1 MNFISRIIKS
11 INAMRERLKI
21 ERHEAM
27 YGPHFNEEC
36 ALKAVSKM
44 ENEDGSRGE
53 HWSLE
58 ETTSIANQYGINLKG
73 EKYNKYDWYVA
84 LNMIRSDYY
93 RAVVTMTSSDHIK
106 YFVEL
111 AKAWLNDKDIEEGK
125 MWYYYCYIMCDKLRM
140 AMMNNGGF
148 GGNGGWWWIWIILIF
163 FCWGGFGGNGFGRGS
178 DDASRLASQLN
189 TDTNTSLLMQ
199 AIQGNKDAISSLS
212 NTLNCDINAVQTAL
226 NTINTSVS
234 QIACDTKLA
243 SCEVINA
250 ITSGN
255 ANLASQLANCCCQTQ
270 RSIDSVNLNL
280 TQMSADNKL
289 SICQQTNT
297 LQNAITGGFNNLLT
311 DNTNKFNVIGAKIDA
326 QTQMINDKFCQLEM
340 REMQNKIDT
349 LRAEKSALE
358 LGLSQSAQTANIV
371 NQLRP
376 CPVPAYLTCNPFG
389 CNGGFTGYGYGYN
402 DGCGCGC

>member
-125 MWYYYCYIMCDKLRM
+125 MWYYYCY
-140 AMMNNGGF
+140 
-148 GGNGGWWWIWIILIF
+148 
-163 FCWGGFGGNGFGRGS
+163 
-178 DDASRLASQLN
+178 
-189 TDTNTSLLMQ
+189 
-199 AIQGNKDAISSLS
+199 LS
-212 NTLNCDINAVQTAL
+212 AL
-226 NTINTSVS
+226 T
-234 QIACDTKLA
+234 Q
-243 SCEVINA
+243 
-250 ITSGN
+250 
-255 ANLASQLANCCCQTQ
+255 QQTQ
-270 RSIDSVNLNL
+270 NL
-280 TQMSADNKL
+280 
-289 SICQQTNT
+289 
-297 LQNAITGGFNNLLT
+297 
-311 DNTNKFNVIGAKIDA
+311 
-326 QTQMINDKFCQLEM
+326 
-340 REMQNKIDT
+340 
-349 LRAEKSALE
+349 
-358 LGLSQSAQTANIV
+358 V

>member
-1 MNFISRIIKS
+1 MYEPEKILVQ
-11 INAMRERLKI
+11 NAGI
-21 ERHEAM
+21 DPGVA
-27 YGPHFNEEC
+27 
-36 ALKAVSKM
+36 ALLQ
-44 ENEDGSRGE
+44 N
-53 HWSLE
+53 
-58 ETTSIANQYGINLKG
+58 ANKG
-73 EKYNKYDWYVA
+73 NMDPAA
-84 LNMIRSDYY
+84 L
-93 RAVVTMTSSDHIK
+93 
-106 YFVEL
+106 
-111 AKAWLNDKDIEEGK
+111 
-125 MWYYYCYIMCDKLRM
+125 M

-178 DDASRLASQLN
+178 GDASRLASQLN

-199 AIQGNKDAISSLS
+199 AIQGNKDAISTLS
-212 NTLNCDINAVQTAL
+212 NTLSCDINAVQTAL

-297 LQNAITGGFNNLLT
+297 LQNAITGGFNNLMT
-311 DNTNKFNVIGAKIDA
+311 DNASKFNVIGAKIDA
-326 QTQMINDKFCQLEM
+326 QTQIINDKFCQLEM

-358 LGLSQSAQTANIV
+358 LGLSQSTQTANIV

-376 CPVPAYLTCNPFG
+376 TPIPAYITCNPYG
-389 CNGGFTGYGYGYN
+389 CNGGLTGYGYNYPYGYEGGCN
-402 DGCGCGC
+402 NCGC

>member
-93 RAVVTMTSSDHIK
+93 RAVVTILQNANKGNMDPAA
-106 YFVEL
+106 L
-111 AKAWLNDKDIEEGK
+111 
-125 MWYYYCYIMCDKLRM
+125 M